1 MEQYNKRGYLNSD
14 FRIFHLKDSMS
25 KEFDFHYHDFH
36 KITIFIKGKVQYF
49 IEGKSY
55 ELEPY
60 DIVLVNR
67 NDLHRIQVDSAV
79 PYERII
85 VYIAPGFMKDYKTS
99 EYDLNYCFEKAK
111 KEHSNVLRIHSL
123 EKSSLFSITNRL
135 ERSFYDTDYA
145 SSLYRQLLFLEF
157 MIQLNRAA
165 IKNRVEFLDTEL
177 YNTKILHIMQYINSH
192 LTDTLNIDTLANTF
206 YISKYYMMRLFK
218 TETGYTIGNYI
229 TYRRLLLARNLIH
242 RPAFP
247 AVLLI
252 ILPFHGPIKLNSL
265 RLHEHFYAN
274 NQNLM
279 SIFVPFPRLLSTVIF
294 AWCSNAPCFTMDN
307 PNPVPPLSLE

>member
-55 ELEPY
+55 SLEPY

-67 NDLHRIQVDSAV
+67 NDLHRIHVDSTVA
-79 PYERII
+79 YERII
-85 VYIAPGFMKDYKTS
+85 VYISPSFMDAYQTP
-99 EYDLNYCFEKAK
+99 EYDLNYCFDKAK
-111 KEHSNVLRIHSL
+111 MEHSNVLRIHSL
-123 EKSSLFSITNRL
+123 EKSSLFKITNRL

-177 YNTKILHIMQYINSH
+177 YNTKIVDIMHYINSH
-192 LTDTLNIDTLANTF
+192 LTEHLDIDSLAGTF

-218 TETGYTIGNYI
+218 SETGYTIGHYI
-229 TYRRLLLARNLIH
+229 TCRRLLLARDFILDGMPITQACFSSGFTDYSTFS
-242 RPAFP
+242 RAYKTEFAETPGT
-247 AVLLI
+247 LL
-252 ILPFHGPIKLNSL
+252 
-265 RLHEHFYAN
+265 R
-274 NQNLM
+274 Q
-279 SIFVPFPRLLSTVIF
+279 
-294 AWCSNAPCFTMDN
+294 
-307 PNPVPPLSLE
+307 